1 MPPKSKSIYRQPGA
15 KHFQLVHRS
24 QRDPLIH
31 DPEASQHVLR
41 PFVRENEKKG
51 KSRADLEDILTPAE
65 TNQRP
70 NVGEAALYGIYYDD
84 TEYDYMQHLRQAG
97 VEEEGVDTI
106 LIEAPTAPKKKIKER
121 DNIGIQLKDLPD
133 GVLASR
139 TELPRNYE
147 SQQAIPESLAGFQP
161 DMDPHLRQ
169 VLEALEDDAFVDDDL
184 EDDFFGELVAEGER
198 ADSDEVEFEFAEEGL
213 QDEASIAQIAEDLDV
228 PEEELGWEERFSRF
242 KKAHR
247 PADVDDDLKS
257 TDDFRSEGGDTIG
270 TLPAMSVI
278 GAKKRRRK
286 GNSDASGYSMSSS
299 SLHRTDTLQ
308 TLDSQYDQVMAKEYG
323 DEDEEDEE
331 EEEDDIDEVPD
342 LILSRPD
349 FENMMDEFL
358 NDFELLGRKMRPKL
372 EGDTGVEKLD
382 TFRRALGAVR
392 EIDLRETPD
401 RETNEEEISS
411 DSEEEKEDRW
421 DCESIL
427 STYSNLE
434 NHPRL
439 IRARESA
446 TRRNKKA
453 AVPHIALDPK
463 TGLPIVTPPSALPN
477 SKSGPHSKAPPAF
490 DDDSSGSDTETEA
503 TQRRTI
509 TRPKNE
515 SAEDKKARKAA
526 VKAERQAR
534 RVEKK
539 ATKEQFDAEMKTAK
553 RQLTTKE
560 RKMKKL

>member
-31 DPEASQHVLR
+31 DPDASQHVLR

-51 KSRADLEDILTPAE
+51 KSRAELEEILTPAE

-97 VEEEGVDTI
+97 VEEEGVDSI
-106 LIEAPTAPKKKIKER
+106 LIEAPAAAKKKVKDR

-133 GVLASR
+133 GVLAST

-147 SQQAIPESLAGFQP
+147 SQQAIPESLSGFQP

-198 ADSDEVEFEFAEEGL
+198 ADPDEVTFEFAEEGL
-213 QDEASIAQIAEDLDV
+213 EEDIPDAQDEEGVA
-228 PEEELGWEERFSRF
+228 EEELGWEERFSRF
-242 KKAHR
+242 KKAQKQ
-247 PADVDDDLKS
+247 ADVDDDLKS

-286 GNSDASGYSMSSS
+286 GTSDASGYSMSSS

-323 DEDEEDEE
+323 DEDDEDED

-349 FENMMDEFL
+349 FEDMMDEFL
-358 NDFELLGRKMRPKL
+358 NDFELLGRKMQHKL

-382 TFRRALGAVR
+382 TFRRALGTVR
-392 EIDLRETPD
+392 EVDLRETPD
-401 RETNEEEISS
+401 RDPNDDELSS
-411 DSEEEKEDRW
+411 DSEDEKEDQW

-446 TRRNKKA
+446 TRRTKKA

-463 TGLPIVTPPSALPN
+463 TGLPIVTPPSSAPHTKSAPHART
-477 SKSGPHSKAPPAF
+477 SKPSF
-490 DDDSSGSDTETEA
+490 DDESSGSDTETEA
-503 TQRRTI
+503 TNRQTI
-509 TRPKNE
+509 ARPKNE
-515 SAEDKKARKAA
+515 TAEEKKARKAA

-539 ATKEQFDAEMKTAK
+539 ATKEQFDAEMKNAK
-553 RQLTTKE
+553 RRLTTKE
-560 RKMKKL
+560 RKTKKL

>member
-31 DPEASQHVLR
+31 DPDASQHVLK

-51 KSRADLEDILTPAE
+51 KSRADLEEILTPAE
-65 TNQRP
+65 TDQRA
-70 NVGEAALYGIYYDD
+70 NVGEASLYGVYYDD

-106 LIEAPTAPKKKIKER
+106 LIEAPNTTKKKIKEK
-121 DNIGIQLKDLPD
+121 DNIGIQLKDLPE
-133 GVLASR
+133 GVLAST

-147 SQQAIPESLAGFQP
+147 SQQAIPESLSGFQP

-184 EDDFFGELVAEGER
+184 EDDFFGELVAKGER
-198 ADSDEVEFEFAEEGL
+198 DAAEDLGFEFAEDGI
-213 QDEASIAQIAEDLDV
+213 DEAAADEDEDGEEV
-228 PEEELGWEERFSRF
+228 ADEELGWEERFARF
-242 KKAHR
+242 KKAQTH
-247 PADVDDDLKS
+247 ADVDDELKS
-257 TDDFRSEGGDTIG
+257 TDDFRSEGGDTVG
-270 TLPAMSVI
+270 GLPAM
-278 GAKKRRRK
+278 RRRK
-286 GNSDASGYSMSSS
+286 GTSDASGYSMSSS

-323 DEDEEDEE
+323 DEYEDEDE
-331 EEEDDIDEVPD
+331 DAEEDDIDEVPD

-358 NDFELLGRKMRPKL
+358 NDFELLGRKMQPKL

-382 TFRRALGAVR
+382 TFRRALGAMR
-392 EIDLRETPD
+392 EIDMQETPSND
-401 RETNEEEISS
+401 SYNDDELS
-411 DSEEEKEDRW
+411 DSEEEKEDKW

-427 STYSNLE
+427 CETK
-434 NHPRL
+434 
-439 IRARESA
+439 
-446 TRRNKKA
+446 T
-453 AVPHIALDPK
+453 AVPQITIDPK
-463 TGLPIVTPPSALPN
+463 TGLPVVTQPN
-477 SKSGPHSKAPPAF
+477 SQTRHSKAAPPPFA
-490 DDDSSGSDTETEA
+490 DDTSGSDTETEA
-503 TQRRTI
+503 THRQTI
-509 TRPKNE
+509 ARPKNE
-515 SAEDKKARKAA
+515 SKEDKKARKAA

-539 ATKEQFDAEMKTAK
+539 ATKEQFDAEMQNAK
-553 RQLTTKE
+553 RRLNGKE
-560 RKMKKL
+560 LRTRKL